1 MQGSR
6 PSEGRRRAMERP
18 KGKMARD
25 RRATARSRSKIS
37 MKINCNPFIF
47 ILNNY
52 LIIFIIFLLNN
63 SNKPLIL

>member
-18 KGKMARD
+18 KGKMAKD

-47 ILNNY
+47 IQN
-52 LIIFIIFLLNN
+52 II
-63 SNKPLIL
+63 